1 MKPELLVVMT
11 MPDGYADRLA
21 EDFTVHYHP
30 RITDDDPVLDQ
41 IGPRVRALLTNGTIG
56 AGAPLFD
63 RLANVEI
70 VSAFGA
76 GYENIDVGAARQ
88 RDIAVTY
95 GPGTNTHSV
104 ADMAMCLMMCAARRI
119 PAADRA
125 ARDGQW
131 FEFRDTARPTISRHA
146 LGVIGLGRIGRA
158 VAKRAEASDMTV
170 SYHGPRPK
178 DDVSYP
184 YFDTLTDLAKQSDF
198 LVICCPGG
206 PETRH
211 LVDRA
216 VLAALGPDGYL
227 INVARGSIVDTAA
240 LIEALEDR
248 LIAGAAIDVYDNEPD
263 IPDALKELDNVVL
276 TPHISGS
283 ADDATHAKYLLYME
297 NMRAHLSGAKLP
309 TPAP

>member
-11 MPDGYADRLA
+11 IPDGYADKLA
-21 EDFTVHYHP
+21 EDFMVHYHP
-30 RITDDDPVLDQ
+30 RIAADDPVLDD

-56 AGAPLFD
+56 AGAALLD
-63 RLANVEI
+63 RLSNVEI
-70 VSAFGA
+70 VSSFGT

-125 ARDGQW
+125 ARDGLW
-131 FEFRDTARPTISRHA
+131 PEFRDTARPTISRHA
-146 LGVIGLGRIGRA
+146 LGIIGLGRIGGA

-170 SYHGPRPK
+170 SYHGPRSK
-178 DDVSYP
+178 DDVPYP
-184 YFDTLTDLAKQSDF
+184 YFDTLTDLAAQSDF
-198 LVICCPGG
+198 LVVCCPGG
-206 PETRH
+206 PETH
-211 LVDRA
+211 HIVDRA
-216 VLAALGPDGYL
+216 VLKALGPEGFL
-227 INVARGSIVDTAA
+227 VNVARASIVDTEA
-240 LIEALEDR
+240 LIAVLRDR
-248 LIAGAAIDVYDNEPD
+248 AIAGAAVDVYDDEPD
-263 IPDALKELDNVVL
+263 IPDAFKELDNVVL
-276 TPHISGS
+276 TPHLSGS

-297 NMRAHLSGAKLP
+297 NMRAHLDGATLP

>member
-1 MKPELLVVMT
+1 MKPELLVIMP
-11 MPDGYADRLA
+11 MPDGYADKLA
-21 EDFTVHYHP
+21 EDFVVHYHP
-30 RITDDDPVLDQ
+30 RIADDDPVLDE
-41 IGPRVRALLTNGTIG
+41 IGPRVRALLTNGSIG
-56 AGAPLFD
+56 AGAALFD

-158 VAKRAEASDMTV
+158 VARRAEASDMTV

-184 YFDTLTDLAKQSDF
+184 YFGTPTGLAEQSDF
-198 LVICCPGG
+198 LVVCCPGG

-211 LVDRA
+211 IVDRA

-227 INVARGSIVDTAA
+227 VNVARGSIVDTAA
-240 LIEALEDR
+240 LIEALEDGV
-248 LIAGAAIDVYDNEPD
+248 IAGAAVDVFDNEPD
-263 IPDALKELDNVVL
+263 IPDAFKELDNVVL

-297 NMRAHLSGAKLP
+297 NMRAHLDGAKLP

>member
-1 MKPELLVVMT
+1 MKPELLVVMP
-11 MPDGYADRLA
+11 MPAGYAERLA

-30 RITDDDPVLDQ
+30 RIAADDPVLDG
-41 IGPRVRALLTNGTIG
+41 IGPGVRAVLTNGTIG
-56 AGAPLFD
+56 AGAALMD

-70 VSAFGA
+70 VSSFGA
-76 GYENIDVGAARQ
+76 GYENIDLAAARQ

-125 ARDGQW
+125 ARDGLW

-158 VAKRAEASDMTV
+158 VARRAEASDLTV
-170 SYHGPRPK
+170 SYHGLRPK

-184 YFDTLTDLAKQSDF
+184 YFDTLTGLAEQSDF
-198 LVICCPGG
+198 LVVCCPGG
-206 PETRH
+206 SETRH
-211 LVDRA
+211 MVDRA
-216 VLAALGPDGYL
+216 VLKGLGPEGFL
-227 INVARGSIVDTAA
+227 VNVARASIVDTET
-240 LIEALEDR
+240 LIEALKDR
-248 LIAGAAIDVYDNEPD
+248 VIAGAAIDVYDDEPD

-297 NMRAHLSGAKLP
+297 NMRAHLDGVTLP